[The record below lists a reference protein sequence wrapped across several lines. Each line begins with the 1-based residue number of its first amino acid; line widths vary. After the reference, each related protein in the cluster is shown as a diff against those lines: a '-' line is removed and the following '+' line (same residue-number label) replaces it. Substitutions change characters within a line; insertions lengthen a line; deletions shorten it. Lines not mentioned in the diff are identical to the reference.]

1 MSSARPRGSYG
12 IDAPWVPW
20 MLVGFAAV
28 YTVVTVL
35 AAVRWHAQ
43 PLTIVVLTLV
53 TVLMAAS
60 AAVYWHTSLRGKFT
74 LWDGLLAKI
83 ELAEGGKA
91 LDLGS
96 GHGMVAVMAALRR
109 PDITVTGIDLWRS
122 VDQSGNTA
130 AAAMGNAE
138 INAVSDRVQF
148 DTGDMTHLPY
158 PDGSFQLVTA
168 SLAIHNIPT
177 RDGRRQA
184 IAEAVRV
191 LAVGGSILIVDIRR
205 TTEYRDD
212 LTTTGLTVAKPES
225 LGWRG
230 WWGGPWMATSS
241 ITARHPNSNE
251 PAEPALPRRPGLGR

>member
-1 MSSARPRGSYG
+1 MSSSRPRGGYG

-28 YTVVTVL
+28 YTVLTFL
-35 AAVRWHAQ
+35 AAVLWHAW
-43 PLTIVVLTLV
+43 PLTIVVLALV
-53 TVLMAAS
+53 TVLMTAS
-60 AAVYWHTSLRGKFT
+60 AAVYWHTSLRGKFA

-83 ELAEGGKA
+83 DLPEGGKA
-91 LDLGS
+91 LDLGC

-130 AAAMGNAE
+130 AAAIGNAE

-148 DTGDMTHLPY
+148 DTGDMTQLPY

-191 LAVGGSILIVDIRR
+191 LAAGGSILIVDIRR

-212 LTTTGLTVAKPES
+212 LTKAGLTVAEREP

-230 WWGGPWMATSS
+230 WWGGPWMATTA
-241 ITARHPNSNE
+241 ITARQPQPE
-251 PAEPALPRRPGLGR
+251 PAH